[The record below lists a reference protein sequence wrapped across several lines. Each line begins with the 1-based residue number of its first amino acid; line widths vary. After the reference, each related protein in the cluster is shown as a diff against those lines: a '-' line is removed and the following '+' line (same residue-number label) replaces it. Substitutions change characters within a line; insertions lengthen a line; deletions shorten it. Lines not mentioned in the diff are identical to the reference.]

1 MNLVFA
7 EEVNLGVQLRT
18 NRIKK
23 GFSIKNLSKKSGIS
37 ESTIL
42 ATETGK
48 TKNMRIDNI
57 IRLASVLNISLEE
70 IIVERKIMWSMD
82 YNLERIGNNL
92 KKLRIKRKW
101 KFAYISKQTEIDED
115 RLRRMELTYRDIY
128 RVEKEQRNLHNFS
141 LAYSGELGD
150 NSSLEHR
157 LV

>member
-57 IRLASVLNISLEE
+57 IRLASVLNILLEE
-70 IIVERKIMWSMD
+70 IIVERKIM
-82 YNLERIGNNL
+82 
-92 KKLRIKRKW
+92 
-101 KFAYISKQTEIDED
+101 
-115 RLRRMELTYRDIY
+115 
-128 RVEKEQRNLHNFS
+128 
-141 LAYSGELGD
+141 
-150 NSSLEHR
+150 
-157 LV
+157 

>member
-115 RLRRMELTYRDIY
+115 RLRRME
-128 RVEKEQRNLHNFS
+128 ES
-141 LAYSGELGD
+141 LAIPNYKELYKL
-150 NSSLEHR
+150 SR
-157 LV
+157 LYDVTLDELVLNKIE